1 MPQVDRGIPVTP
13 AHGEVVKAL
22 PFKTIPLERR
32 GCFKRQRQGEAG
44 MKEAGGAVSPAIIG

>member
-1 MPQVDRGIPVTP
+1 
-13 AHGEVVKAL
+13 VVKAL